1 MHKFHQVYVPLYTG
15 TANIHNLVFAVLADM
30 QGIFCFMRIQKF
42 IREGGGVEM
51 VLTTN
56 TLQDKL
62 INGKNMKK
70 ILDSETDAFAETPL
84 PEYLQGLCRERG
96 LLPEQVIRKA
106 QIDRTYG
113 HQFFNGRRNPSR
125 DKLIQLAVGGRL
137 LSTAQTHEKILG
149 GILNLV
155 DSNWFYGIWEGA
167 WKMMWKNISHTCIIR
182 SGTAN
187 K

>member
-1 MHKFHQVYVPLYTG
+1 M
-15 TANIHNLVFAVLADM
+15 A
-30 QGIFCFMRIQKF
+30 
-42 IREGGGVEM
+42 
-51 VLTTN
+51 LTTN

-137 LSTAQTHEKILG
+137 LSTAQTRDKTLASI
-149 GILNLV
+149 
-155 DSNWFYGIWEGA
+155 
-167 WKMMWKNISHTCIIR
+167 
-182 SGTAN
+182 
-187 K
+187 

>member
-51 VLTTN
+51 ALTTN

-137 LSTAQTHEKILG
+137 LSTAQTRDKTLASI
-149 GILNLV
+149 
-155 DSNWFYGIWEGA
+155 
-167 WKMMWKNISHTCIIR
+167 IIR
-182 SGTAN
+182 WIAIGFTGFG
-187 K
+187 KVHGK